1 MNKDE
6 ISGKVDQVV
15 GKVKQGVGEAIGN
28 QKVANQGVIDQ
39 AKGAAKETWATQR
52 MRQTRY
58 VSRTGGPRRR
68 KPITFATISANPW
81 QMPRRML
88 KPRSLNLKTVTLKR
102 RDSCSYFPAGFIQRC
117 ESCGWYKPRFN
128 YAEVVELNSERIVS
142 AKSGLNSS
150 CRRGV

>member
-28 QKVANQGVIDQ
+28 QKVVNQGVIDQ

-81 QMPRRML
+81 QMPRRKL
-88 KPRSLNLKTVTLKR
+88 KPRSLNLKTVTLNR
-102 RDSCSYFPAGFIQRC
+102 HDSGSYFPAGFIQRC
-117 ESCGWYKPRFN
+117 ESCGWY
-128 YAEVVELNSERIVS
+128 
-142 AKSGLNSS
+142 
-150 CRRGV
+150 